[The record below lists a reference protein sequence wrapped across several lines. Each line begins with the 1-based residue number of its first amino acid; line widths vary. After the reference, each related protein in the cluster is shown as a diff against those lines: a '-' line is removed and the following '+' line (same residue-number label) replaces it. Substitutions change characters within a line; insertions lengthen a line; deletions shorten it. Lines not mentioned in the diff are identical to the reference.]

1 MPRATCRCGQVLSV
15 PVDGPERVICP
26 KCSARIRVR
35 KSTPRLG
42 TDDGFVRF
50 SCTCGRRLKVR
61 VIAGAPL
68 PQAGKCPDCGE
79 TVPVPEDAMV
89 KPSSSAALR
98 SVPAPVFETPTE
110 ELNSADLAALEQWA
124 QAHVSRVAPVAGENG
139 QRAEAATTDHPAPA
153 RAPAPVPEPPQPA
166 SPSGRRPGTTMKVE
180 AGLRVCP
187 RCGRPIHMGADTCRE
202 CGAHVPR
209 R

>member
-110 ELNSADLAALEQWA
+110 ELNSADLAA
-124 QAHVSRVAPVAGENG
+124 
-139 QRAEAATTDHPAPA
+139 A
-153 RAPAPVPEPPQPA
+153 RTMKRSSTFPA
-166 SPSGRRPGTTMKVE
+166 SPRSLGRMVNVPRPRPRTT
-180 AGLRVCP
+180 P
-187 RCGRPIHMGADTCRE
+187 RPHPRPSPSRPSRHRLPGADRGRP
-202 CGAHVPR
+202 
-209 R
+209 